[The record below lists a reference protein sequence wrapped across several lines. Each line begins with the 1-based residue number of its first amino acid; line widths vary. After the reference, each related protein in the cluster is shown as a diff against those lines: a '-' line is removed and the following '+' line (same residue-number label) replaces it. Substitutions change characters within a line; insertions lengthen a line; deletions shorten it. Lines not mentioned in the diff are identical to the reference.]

1 MATKTHYLGTPT
13 REGVGGGLTP
23 GNQLICRGGGGFLR
37 VDYTEVVK
45 RGKTTNMDMKMIMEM
60 GDQEIVQWL
69 QNEGLLKQLLIHFFN
84 VNIFIYI

>member
-1 MATKTHYLGTPT
+1 M
-13 REGVGGGLTP
+13 
-23 GNQLICRGGGGFLR
+23 
-37 VDYTEVVK
+37 EVVK
-45 RGKTTNMDMKMIMEM
+45 RRKTTNMDMKMIMEM